1 MVMGRLVRAAAV
13 FLCASAVAAPALA
26 QSGYVGA
33 FLVADVAR
41 FDQYDRTGRDDSGNG
56 EALGFALRAGTGL
69 GSRWG
74 LELEFVRPGEIEND
88 FSPDVFPLLTAT
100 TTQLPSI
107 PGLPDAVRYDPL
119 VFPTLSYRYHTSQ
132 RNTTL
137 TTSLWVKQEIS
148 ARFSLAYL
156 GGIAFGRTSRE
167 IEVTYESIR
176 PTLPS
181 IPSLPTLPTI
191 PSILPT
197 ITESTTYDVGPM
209 VGVEGRI
216 RLGGQVNLVPGIRLH
231 AIEGG
236 WLIRPAV
243 GLEWIF

>member
-13 FLCASAVAAPALA
+13 FLCASAVATPALA
-26 QSGYVGA
+26 QGGYVGA
-33 FLVADVAR
+33 FLVGDVAR
-41 FDQYDRTGRDDSGNG
+41 FDQYDRARDDSGSG

-74 LELEFVRPGEIEND
+74 LELELVRPGEIEND
-88 FSPDVFPLLTAT
+88 FSPDVFPLTGMT
-100 TTQLPSI
+100 ISSLPSI
-107 PGLPDAVRYDPL
+107 AGLPDATRYDPL
-119 VFPTLSYRYHTSQ
+119 VFPNFSYRYRTSQ

-137 TTSLWVKQEIS
+137 TTSLWVKQEVS

-167 IEVTYESIR
+167 IEVSYESIR
-176 PTLPS
+176 PLIPS
-181 IPSLPTLPTI
+181 IPSLPTI
-191 PSILPT
+191 PSILPV
-197 ITESTTYDVGPM
+197 ISESTTYEVGPM

-243 GLEWIF
+243 GLEWVF